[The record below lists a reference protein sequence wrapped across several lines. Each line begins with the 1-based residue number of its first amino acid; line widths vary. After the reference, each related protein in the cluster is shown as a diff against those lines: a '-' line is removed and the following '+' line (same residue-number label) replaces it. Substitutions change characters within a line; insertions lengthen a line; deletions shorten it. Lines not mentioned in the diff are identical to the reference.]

1 MKNFITEIIGF
12 QGGGGITVD
21 KKRFFLGMS
30 LSNL

>member
-12 QGGGGITVD
+12 QGGGITVD